1 MIEFRESYAGTP
13 NKFARQLCKF
23 YALDFL
29 NKMDITDKVK
39 VTIEFNNN
47 SVEVVAK
54 KLEGVNA

>member
-13 NKFARQLCKF
+13 NKFARQLCKI

-47 SVEVVAK
+47 SVGVVAK
-54 KLEGVNA
+54 S